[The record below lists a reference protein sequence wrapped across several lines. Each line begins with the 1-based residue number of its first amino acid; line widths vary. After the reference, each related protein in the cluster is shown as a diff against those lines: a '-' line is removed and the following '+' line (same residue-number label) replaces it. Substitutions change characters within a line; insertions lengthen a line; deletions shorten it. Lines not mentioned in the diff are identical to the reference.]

1 MRNLLAVALGAML
14 FLGTSSVSAQTTEP
28 VVITMWEPGGLQPS
42 SIESVSQLVEAAGGE
57 WVVHHTGTLRLSA
70 VTRDGVDVQRAPEG
84 FHYPMATLALDPE
97 ASRPLIG
104 AQAAGVLEQG
114 MVVMGATS
122 ARLRGAQAGDV
133 VTFVGWDEQIH
144 DATIGL
150 VSDNTS
156 FEAAELVFSVET
168 AESFAFSRA
177 SSMRLWDLPE
187 PDRTRGELLAALSD
201 RRVGIALSTDR
212 PNPDFVSSS
221 ADLKARFGEF
231 AYRETGRGDQ
241 IEIEPAWVEANIV
254 TVDLPILG
262 EFKCHRMVVP
272 YLEAA
277 VDDIIRGGLASQID
291 PVDFQTAGGC
301 YNPRLIRG
309 GDKGGAVSRHA
320 WGVAVDLNPSTNRYG
335 GAITLDRQVAEIFH
349 YWGFAWGGGW
359 VFTDGGHFEWKQLP
373 AHKRGAFLF
382 TWLAGAANLCTQ

>member
-14 FLGTSSVSAQTTEP
+14 FLGTSAVSAQTTEP
-28 VVITMWEPGGLQPS
+28 VVITMWEPGGLQTS

-133 VTFVGWDEQIH
+133 VTFVGWDGQTH
-144 DATIGL
+144 DATVGL

-156 FEAAELVFSVET
+156 FDAAELVFSVET

-177 SSMRLWDLPE
+177 SSMQLWDLPE
-187 PDRTRGELLAALSD
+187 PDRTRSELLATLSD

-277 VDDIIRGGLASQID
+277 VDDIIRGGLAGQID

-373 AHKRGAFLF
+373 THVVRA
-382 TWLAGAANLCTQ
+382 

>member
-277 VDDIIRGGLASQID
+277 VDDIIRGGLARQID

-320 WGVAVDLNPSTNRYG
+320 WGVAVDLNPSTNRSG

-373 AHKRGAFLF
+373 AHVVRA
-382 TWLAGAANLCTQ
+382 